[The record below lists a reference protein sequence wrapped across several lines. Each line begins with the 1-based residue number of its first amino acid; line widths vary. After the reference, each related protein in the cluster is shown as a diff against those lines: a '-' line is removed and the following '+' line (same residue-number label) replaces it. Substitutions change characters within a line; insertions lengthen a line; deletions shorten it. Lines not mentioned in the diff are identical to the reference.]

1 MKNIIE
7 HELKNLTLPV
17 FELSV
22 FILPEG
28 KMRLRIFETKYL
40 KMLSMISS
48 HQMFVIQLTSKPAG
62 AEHNNWGSLVKIKDF
77 NQGEDGVLEIE
88 VHCCALVQLADI
100 TLDKNNLVFGKITY
114 RNHWSQNSTDENMT
128 SLELGTALN
137 DIINNNTLLNHLY
150 QYRSLNNTYWVTAR
164 WLELLPVSLKIKSQ
178 FAKINTFTHA
188 KDFVDSIIYK

>member
-1 MKNIIE
+1 
-7 HELKNLTLPV
+7 
-17 FELSV
+17 
-22 FILPEG
+22 
-28 KMRLRIFETKYL
+28 
-40 KMLSMISS
+40 
-48 HQMFVIQLTSKPAG
+48 
-62 AEHNNWGSLVKIKDF
+62 
-77 NQGEDGVLEIE
+77 
-88 VHCCALVQLADI
+88 
-100 TLDKNNLVFGKITY
+100 
-114 RNHWSQNSTDENMT
+114 MT